1 MLKLLWA
8 NFMMK
13 VISIDDRGTLTLP
26 EELRDRLG
34 ITTAGQVVVEETLEG
49 LLLRP
54 GVIVP
59 IEVYSAERLAEF
71 YLNNDSALD
80 GFKPKQSR

>member
-8 NFMMK
+8 NFMTK
-13 VISIDDRGTLTLP
+13 VISIDERGTLNLP
-26 EELRDRLG
+26 EGLRDRLG
-34 ITTAGQVVVEETLEG
+34 ITTTGQVVVKETPEG

-54 GVIVP
+54 GLIVP
-59 IEVYSAERLAEF
+59 VEVFSAERLAEF